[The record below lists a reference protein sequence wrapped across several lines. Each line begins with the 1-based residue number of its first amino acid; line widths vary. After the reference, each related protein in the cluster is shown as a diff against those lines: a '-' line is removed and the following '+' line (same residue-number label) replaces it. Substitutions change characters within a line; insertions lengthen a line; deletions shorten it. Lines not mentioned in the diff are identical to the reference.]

1 VGRAEITEDVRLLG
15 EIKKEIRKMS
25 GLLENV
31 IGKLSGMKS

>member
-1 VGRAEITEDVRLLG
+1 MFVSLGRLR
-15 EIKKEIRKMS
+15 KEVKNMS